1 MVDTNEDQ
9 SHLAWAM
16 CLATRVH
23 EPNAGVA
30 IVCCMCPSWD
40 VAAIQRCGYSPSA
53 GARRL
58 EHPVAPGAPCGAS
71 WEVSLPPAR
80 IPQMRCESPA
90 PAVVHHCVGLETQ
103 GLLTRIPG
111 IHETAG
117 VRLQRH
123 AALSGSRLIRSSPQA
138 EPATAMSRVEAVSS
152 WQASRKTCPGTDRE
166 GDVYRTRDFRGPRE
180 GDGLRHRSWH
190 GGSAT
195 PALTQPPV

>member
-1 MVDTNEDQ
+1 
-9 SHLAWAM
+9 M

-30 IVCCMCPSWD
+30 IVCCMCPSWG
-40 VAAIQRCGYSPSA
+40 VAAIQRCRYSPSA

-71 WEVSLPPAR
+71 WEVSLPRAR

-90 PAVVHHCVGLETQ
+90 PAVVHHCAGLETR
-103 GLLTRIPG
+103 GLLTRIHG

-117 VRLQRH
+117 VRLQWH

-138 EPATAMSRVEAVSS
+138 GNGNVAGQSGSKRFRAGRRLVRPARELTGKGTS
-152 WQASRKTCPGTDRE
+152 TGPGTSVDH
-166 GDVYRTRDFRGPRE
+166 GRGTVFGIE
-180 GDGLRHRSWH
+180 AGM
-190 GGSAT
+190 AA
-195 PALTQPPV
+195 ALHLP